1 MLNFKAKQIELY
13 SGILIVLT
21 FAIIGFLA
29 NFIMTYEPDSISL
42 LERLKPI
49 NHAHLLGTDEMGR
62 DIFSRIIYGIRY
74 AFIVIFLVSAISAP
88 IGFVVGLFAGY
99 YQGYIGLLL
108 MRFTDIILAFPR
120 LILALTFVAVLGPGL
135 SNAIIALGLT
145 VWASYARF
153 TRSYVLA
160 IKQKE
165 FITALQLQ
173 GATDLRIMFKHI
185 MPLCLE
191 PLFVQISLD
200 MSGFMLAVAG
210 LGFLGLG
217 AQPPTPEWG
226 TMISSARDYGFEHWW
241 VFTFPGIAIV
251 LLSLGFNL
259 IGEGLRYKLDPRS
272 I

>member
-1 MLNFKAKQIELY
+1 MLKLKANTIELY
-13 SGILIVLT
+13 TGLAIVLV
-21 FAIIGFLA
+21 FAIVGLLA

-49 NHAHLLGTDEMGR
+49 SHLHVLGTDEMGR
-62 DIFSRIIYGIRY
+62 DVFSRIIYGIRY
-74 AFIVIFLVSAISAP
+74 AFVVIFLVTVISAP
-88 IGFVVGLFAGY
+88 IGFAIGLFAGY
-99 YQGYIGLLL
+99 YQGYVGVLL

-120 LILALTFVAVLGPGL
+120 LILALTLVAILGPGL

-153 TRSYVLA
+153 TRSHVLS

-165 FITALQLQ
+165 FITALRLQ
-173 GATDLRIMFKHI
+173 GASDLRIMFKHI
-185 MPLCLE
+185 MPLCIE
-191 PLFVQISLD
+191 PLIIQISLD
-200 MSGFMLAVAG
+200 MSGFLLAVAG

-259 IGEGLRYKLDPRS
+259 IGEGLKHTLDPRS
-272 I
+272 S